1 MSRQVAPVELQ
12 QPPRG
17 LRINRAWGQ
26 LGSVEVGCS
35 LVLTQLSSERG
46 RLRVKDGEPLSS
58 VAPPWGQA
66 LTCLGSCIGRKE
78 AWRSLREVRARARSN
93 SGSWGP
99 EHPPEREAGWKLLA
113 ESQDPGAGKIITRR
127 RERTKRGGRPEKR
140 ASRGR
145 QAWAEG
151 SPPRREQLW
160 TLGTCT
166 KCGCRLAQGRI
177 PGRARPV

>member
-113 ESQDPGAGKIITRR
+113 ESQDPGAGQDNNQTEGADKA
-127 RERTKRGGRPEKR
+127 GRKAGEAGQP
-140 ASRGR
+140 G
-145 QAWAEG
+145 QAG
-151 SPPRREQLW
+151 M
-160 TLGTCT
+160 G
-166 KCGCRLAQGRI
+166 
-177 PGRARPV
+177 